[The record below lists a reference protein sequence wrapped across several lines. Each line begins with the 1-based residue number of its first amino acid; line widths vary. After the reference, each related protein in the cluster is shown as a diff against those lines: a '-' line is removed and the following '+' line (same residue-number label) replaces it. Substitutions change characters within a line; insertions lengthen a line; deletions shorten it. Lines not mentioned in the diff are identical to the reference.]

1 MDLRPLTNKVSEY
14 AFPVDGLVVAA
25 NDVEYAES
33 QPGTGHNPNRLEGF
47 ALKWQD
53 ETVETT
59 LRAIEWS
66 PSRTGLLNPVAVFDP
81 VELEGTTVSRASV
94 HNVSIIRKLQLR
106 IGDTILV
113 YKANKI
119 IPQIAENVSAAGAL
133 SDNEAFPKEC
143 PCCHG
148 KIKPIITKGAA
159 MDVEV
164 ATCANPDCPA
174 KHIGKYT
181 HFVERDCMNI
191 MGLSK
196 ATITYFI
203 DNGWISEFSDIYHLG
218 RHKDEII
225 ATKGYGKKSYE
236 NMIKAIEK
244 SRKTSFV
251 PFIHAVGI
259 PNIGEGQAKLFAK
272 EYNNDIDKFLN
283 DVYAKHDFSH
293 IDGIGPILNDNLI
306 RWGETYLA
314 YKDPSAEN
322 PNPEIRNLLTE
333 LSFENQS
340 QEEAS
345 SDAASLS
352 GLTFVITGDVHHFKN
367 RNELKAKIE
376 SLGGKVSG
384 SVSSKTSYLINND
397 SASASSKNKKAKELG
412 VKIISEEE
420 FLSLLA

>member
-1 MDLRPLTNKVSEY
+1 
-14 AFPVDGLVVAA
+14 
-25 NDVEYAES
+25 
-33 QPGTGHNPNRLEGF
+33 
-47 ALKWQD
+47 
-53 ETVETT
+53 
-59 LRAIEWS
+59 
-66 PSRTGLLNPVAVFDP
+66 
-81 VELEGTTVSRASV
+81 
-94 HNVSIIRKLQLR
+94 
-106 IGDTILV
+106 
-113 YKANKI
+113 
-119 IPQIAENVSAAGAL
+119 
-133 SDNEAFPKEC
+133 
-143 PCCHG
+143 
-148 KIKPIITKGAA
+148 
-159 MDVEV
+159 
-164 ATCANPDCPA
+164 
-174 KHIGKYT
+174 
-181 HFVERDCMNI
+181 MNI

-203 DNGWISEFSDIYHLG
+203 DNGWISEFSDIYRLD

-314 YKDPSAEN
+314 YKDQSVEN
-322 PNPEIRNLLTE
+322 PNLEIKNLLAE
-333 LSFENQS
+333 LSFEKPRQ
-340 QEEAS
+340 EAS

-397 SASASSKNKKAKELG
+397 STSASSKNKKAKELG
-412 VKIISEEE
+412 VKIISEDE
-420 FLSLLA
+420 FLSMLA

>member
-1 MDLRPLTNKVSEY
+1 
-14 AFPVDGLVVAA
+14 
-25 NDVEYAES
+25 
-33 QPGTGHNPNRLEGF
+33 
-47 ALKWQD
+47 
-53 ETVETT
+53 
-59 LRAIEWS
+59 
-66 PSRTGLLNPVAVFDP
+66 
-81 VELEGTTVSRASV
+81 
-94 HNVSIIRKLQLR
+94 
-106 IGDTILV
+106 
-113 YKANKI
+113 
-119 IPQIAENVSAAGAL
+119 
-133 SDNEAFPKEC
+133 
-143 PCCHG
+143 
-148 KIKPIITKGAA
+148 

-203 DNGWISEFSDIYHLG
+203 DNGWISEFSDIYRLD

-314 YKDPSAEN
+314 YKDPLAEN

-333 LSFENQS
+333 LSFENPS

-412 VKIISEEE
+412 VKIISEDE
-420 FLSLLA
+420 FLSMLA

>member
-1 MDLRPLTNKVSEY
+1 M
-14 AFPVDGLVVAA
+14 
-25 NDVEYAES
+25 
-33 QPGTGHNPNRLEGF
+33 
-47 ALKWQD
+47 
-53 ETVETT
+53 
-59 LRAIEWS
+59 
-66 PSRTGLLNPVAVFDP
+66 
-81 VELEGTTVSRASV
+81 